1 MEYLFYCMLPA
12 PNKILTKV
20 TRQNKFSWQQ
30 NFLFFQKKFN
40 YNIFNDNTQ
49 EQLI

>member
-1 MEYLFYCMLPA
+1 MFDLVYTPTTKCWVNA
-12 PNKILTKV
+12 NKAKLILV
-20 TRQNKFSWQQ
+20 TAQLSFF
-30 NFLFFQKKFN
+30 FLKKFN